1 MRWQVEHQF
10 LHIDLESGIIEYM
23 KSTNAAM
30 VCTEKEHL
38 VEAIERLITDQKIQK
53 EYYDQA
59 IVMTR
64 EHHNLQKT
72 VKHLK
77 RLSKKQSNI

>member
-1 MRWQVEHQF
+1 
-10 LHIDLESGIIEYM
+10 M

-64 EHHNLQKT
+64 EHHNLQESCKT
-72 VKHLK
+72 SETVIEKAVQHM
-77 RLSKKQSNI
+77 S